1 MKDLAYLEAGMRSS
15 SSTVPHDVDANFDNK
30 IDILDLSIIDQDW
43 NKSIH
48 QGDQSFAGS
57 NNISMAELFEQN
69 GHSWD
74 SSNFA
79 NQNQIESGLLH
90 ELSKGHER
98 TFVDELSGDSGVSAA
113 GLDDGVVALFEE
125 QNQQYALTSV

>member
-1 MKDLAYLEAGMRSS
+1 MGENRRWFLVGADHVDRAVQRALVDTLTTLGE
-15 SSTVPHDVDANFDNK
+15 HDEF
-30 IDILDLSIIDQDW
+30 
-43 NKSIH
+43 
-48 QGDQSFAGS
+48 
-57 NNISMAELFEQN
+57 FEQGGRN
-69 GHSWD
+69 WD

-90 ELSKGHER
+90 EVSKGHER

-113 GLDDGVVALFEE
+113 GLDDSVVALFEE